1 MAFETRGV
9 PHDQTLFLCIQQS
22 RSVVLRCAACDAE
35 HVLAPARLLAAFGD
49 DLDATLE
56 ELAAGAECGHCHSS
70 RGVVTLQS

>member
-22 RSVVLRCAACDAE
+22 RAVVLRCAVCSAE
-35 HVLAPARLLAAFGD
+35 HVLAPDRLLAAFGD

-56 ELAAGAECGHCHSS
+56 DLAAAAECGHCHSLN
-70 RGVVTLQS
+70 GVVSLQA